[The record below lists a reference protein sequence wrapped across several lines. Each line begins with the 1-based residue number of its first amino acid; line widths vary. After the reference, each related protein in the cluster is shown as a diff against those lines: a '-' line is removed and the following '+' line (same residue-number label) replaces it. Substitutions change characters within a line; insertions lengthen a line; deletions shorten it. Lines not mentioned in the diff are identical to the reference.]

1 MFAVDAE
8 YFRQFA
14 AVASLLGGFSVA
26 FFGTLLAVPHAHR
39 VIGPAAALALA
50 AAACF
55 LVVTVGNTFAAAA
68 AANPGVLATHA
79 EMRPAILAH
88 VGPISALFLLGVAL
102 LLGSL
107 GAAGWA
113 RSRTLGLA
121 TTLTAALGAAGV
133 LWALRPFLL
142 RR

>member
-14 AVASLLGGFSVA
+14 AVASLLAGFSVA
-26 FFGTLLAVPHAHR
+26 FSGTLLAVPHAHR
-39 VIGPAAALALA
+39 VLGPAAALALA

-68 AANPGVLATHA
+68 VANPRMLATHA
-79 EMRPAILAH
+79 GMQPAILAH
-88 VGPISALFLLGVAL
+88 LGPISEMFLVGVGL

-113 RSRTLGLA
+113 RSRTLGWV
-121 TTLTAALGAAGV
+121 TTLTAALGAVGV
-133 LWALRPFLL
+133 LWALGPFLL
-142 RR
+142 RA